1 MSLTS
6 YRAAPPRAK
15 NVSEPKPG
23 SSIEVCLALP
33 NLTIL
38 FGFAKR
44 AGCNPA
50 PRIFRYK
57 TEKKSP
63 IRFEVDRGILTG
75 SVHVTGRPGS
85 DLLSHTL
92 RCSTIGANRFHGR
105 VRDGIGWYTD
115 AITTRPSRHMK
126 LKERHPI

>member
-1 MSLTS
+1 M
-6 YRAAPPRAK
+6 
-15 NVSEPKPG
+15 
-23 SSIEVCLALP
+23 
-33 NLTIL
+33 
-38 FGFAKR
+38 
-44 AGCNPA
+44 AGCSTPHQELIDIKN
-50 PRIFRYK
+50 

-63 IRFEVDRGILTG
+63 IRFEWDRGILTG

-105 VRDGIGWYTD
+105 VRDGVGWFTD

-126 LKERHPI
+126 LKERHPTNLMVNFL